1 MKTPFD
7 SPALFL
13 QSERYPLAWEGKVP
27 KQVLIVEKAICFP
40 VWMGKVKQPIA
51 QVGVLFDVWV
61 DWNGA
66 VSALFESGEALIL
79 ALGEFCVVEWH
90 KRDGQYEH

>member
-27 KQVLIVEKAICFP
+27 KQVCMVKKAICIP
-40 VWMGKVKQPIA
+40 LCVGKIWQPIA
-51 QVGVLFDVWV
+51 QVGTLFGAWV

-66 VSALFESGEALIL
+66 VSALFESGETL
-79 ALGEFCVVEWH
+79 ALKPEEFRVVEWH
-90 KRDGQYEH
+90 ERAHYVL